1 MGRILEALTLPDTQE
16 ASAAEPAAPD
26 LHCVCQTDAPAEE
39 AETSE
44 EVPYIEVGPRK
55 SMEASASVLAT
66 SPPPHYGGGSPAIH
80 ATPPPPNGEGSSA
93 VHPNPPLYG
102 GSPLAPELLAYHRP
116 EHAVSQQYCR
126 LLDPLLALAPNGR
139 TQVLLFSA
147 ARPGCGTTTVLLNV
161 AITAARHAHRRV
173 VVVDG
178 NLRHPALGERLGLAE
193 VGGFREVLNGG
204 LTLEQALRETD
215 QINLFALTAGKTPTG
230 YGPASGIRLVSETV
244 RSLLRQLRH
253 RFDLV
258 LVDGPRWD
266 GQQDVILLGS
276 ACDAVYLVV
285 AEEEAE
291 SSQVDDLF
299 QAIPEQGGRLAG
311 CILAGR

>member
-16 ASAAEPAAPD
+16 ASAAEPACPD

-39 AETSE
+39 AETGE
-44 EVPYIEVGPRK
+44 EVPFIEVGPHK

-66 SPPPHYGGGSPAIH
+66 SPPPPYGGGSPAIH
-80 ATPPPPNGEGSSA
+80 ETPPPP
-93 VHPNPPLYG
+93 PYG
-102 GSPLAPELLAYHRP
+102 GGSLAPELLAFHRP

-126 LLDPLLALAPNGR
+126 LLEPLLALAPNGR

-178 NLRHPALGERLGLAE
+178 NLRHPALAERLGLAE
-193 VGGFREVLNGG
+193 VGGFREVLSGG

-230 YGPASGIRLVSETV
+230 HGPASGIRLVSETV

-258 LVDGPRWD
+258 LVDGPRWN

-291 SSQVDDLF
+291 SSQVDDLY
-299 QAIPEQGGRLAG
+299 QTIPEQGGRLAG
-311 CILAGR
+311 CIVAGR